1 MKGLP
6 VQMLVHL
13 IRNIALCLHDTKR
26 QGGSITFDSL
36 IDWISD
42 TSPQG
47 CTDLQSLVKCLI
59 ISIVIIFV
67 CHLQVDFLP
76 AKAMTP
82 EELEAQQKRIA
93 ELAKATKV
101 VKFELDGATA
111 QYELFFVHSY
121 PTNGGM
127 MYDLT
132 ITYEEQETRHRIILG
147 REYYE
152 DFGLEPEH
160 VVAMAFTFL
169 LQKKEPRHTEG
180 TVTQL
185 SLTPAQARHHIGCH
199 GSGLGSATC
208 VHVMHPQ
215 E

>member
-1 MKGLP
+1 
-6 VQMLVHL
+6 
-13 IRNIALCLHDTKR
+13 
-26 QGGSITFDSL
+26 
-36 IDWISD
+36 
-42 TSPQG
+42 
-47 CTDLQSLVKCLI
+47 
-59 ISIVIIFV
+59 
-67 CHLQVDFLP
+67 
-76 AKAMTP
+76 MTP

-93 ELAKATKV
+93 ELAKATRV
-101 VKFELDGATA
+101 VEFELDGTIA

-147 REYYE
+147 KEYYE

-180 TVTQL
+180 TSTQMHTQHKQCTTQGAL
-185 SLTPAQARHHIGCH
+185 ESD
-199 GSGLGSATC
+199 LGSTAR
-208 VHVMHPQ
+208 VHGMHPPP
-215 E
+215 

>member
-1 MKGLP
+1 M
-6 VQMLVHL
+6 
-13 IRNIALCLHDTKR
+13 
-26 QGGSITFDSL
+26 
-36 IDWISD
+36 
-42 TSPQG
+42 
-47 CTDLQSLVKCLI
+47 
-59 ISIVIIFV
+59 
-67 CHLQVDFLP
+67 QVDFLP

-82 EELEAQQKRIA
+82 EELEAKQKRIA
-93 ELAKATKV
+93 ELAKATRV
-101 VKFELDGATA
+101 VEFELDGTTA
-111 QYELFFVHSY
+111 RYELFFVHSY

-147 REYYE
+147 KEYYE

-185 SLTPAQARHHIGCH
+185 HTQHKQC
-199 GSGLGSATC
+199 TT
-208 VHVMHPQ
+208 
-215 E
+215 